1 MLLPQTKFVL
11 YCNGQDDIDCT
22 LLNRCA
28 STLSTV
34 VSQPSL
40 NCCAAC
46 LCSATCLD
54 HGVGFGPI
62 TESRLEEFSSWQLV
76 RHSPTSKLLSYA
88 HENKEDNTLESKW
101 NNALHSELR
110 NIRSIIMVP
119 KRFLL
124 AEASHVGSVFMQH
137 NFMFARDTYIIQSYS
152 VIASR
157 IHNEICCIL
166 LPDPIHVSNRSL
178 HSITE

>member
-1 MLLPQTKFVL
+1 MLLAQTKHFL
-11 YCNGQDDIDCT
+11 HCNGQDEIDCT

-46 LCSATCLD
+46 LCPATCLD
-54 HGVGFGPI
+54 YGVGFGPI
-62 TESRLEEFSSWQLV
+62 TGSRLEVFSSRQLF

-88 HENKEDNTLESKW
+88 HENKGDNTLESKW

-119 KRFLL
+119 KRLLL
-124 AEASHVGSVFMQH
+124 AEASHVGSVFIQH
-137 NFMFARDTYIIQSYS
+137 NFMFARDTYIIQLYS
-152 VIASR
+152 VIALR
-157 IHNEICCIL
+157 IHNAL
-166 LPDPIHVSNRSL
+166 GQTNHASPFSYV
-178 HSITE
+178 